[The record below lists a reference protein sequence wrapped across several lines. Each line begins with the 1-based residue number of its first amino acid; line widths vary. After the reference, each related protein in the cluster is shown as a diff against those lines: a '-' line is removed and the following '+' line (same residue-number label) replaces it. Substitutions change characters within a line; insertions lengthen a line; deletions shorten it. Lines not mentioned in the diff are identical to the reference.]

1 MAGIVL
7 GNTLPATSAGAVR
20 FVEAVREERGQIE
33 AMLALGFRA
42 RAAIRP
48 QITKAVKAALVPP
61 IERMRMIGLVLL
73 PGTMTGMLLAGV
85 DPLKA
90 VMTQMVVSFLILG
103 GVTLT
108 VTTVVFGCSLS
119 AIDHGKLV
127 GVQSNKVN

>member
-1 MAGIVL
+1 M
-7 GNTLPATSAGAVR
+7 R
-20 FVEAVREERGQIE
+20 FVELVREERGQIE

-48 QITKAVKAALVPP
+48 QITKTVKAALVPP

-90 VMTQMVVSFLILG
+90 VMTQMVVSF
-103 GVTLT
+103 
-108 VTTVVFGCSLS
+108 
-119 AIDHGKLV
+119 
-127 GVQSNKVN
+127 